1 MSAALQNDDRVVFA
15 ILAEQ
20 VSAMR
25 ERMDASTT
33 FDLLWRTSTLLS
45 WLSGLLGELSRSNSN
60 PVLEKE
66 RIEAVA
72 EIGQIRKSLDELFF
86 FQAQRSD
93 FARQVADCVVIS
105 LGRIAAEKAPLKTN
119 FSTHDLEG
127 LYVSSEQRD
136 IHNAVVNKYLK

>member
-1 MSAALQNDDRVVFA
+1 MPAALHDDDRVVFA

-93 FARQVADCVVIS
+93 FARQVADCVVIA
-105 LGRIAAEKAPLKTN
+105 LGRIAAETGPLN
-119 FSTHDLEG
+119 MRFSSHELEN

-136 IHNAVVNKYLK
+136 IHHTVLGK

>member
-1 MSAALQNDDRVVFA
+1 MSVTLQKDDRLVFA

-45 WLSGLLGELSRSNSN
+45 WLSGLLGELARNNHN

-66 RIEAVA
+66 RSEAVA
-72 EIGQIRKSLDELFF
+72 EIAGIRRSLDELFF

-93 FARQVADCVVIS
+93 FARQVADCVVIA
-105 LGRIAAEKAPLKTN
+105 LGRVASEKAPLKTH

-136 IHNAVVNKYLK
+136 IHNAVIKKYS